1 MLRFLIYMGFRAKS
15 FSRPSSL
22 QLSPSFKTKICNI
35 GAKQQFLLAFKV
47 LLFGGGSVIESY
59 TFQRSGGREL
69 GNGAVRALWKCFE
82 RKQMGGALKLKSLK
96 SQLTQP
102 QPKQKNSSIQ
112 KVDLLFRKVID
123 H

>member
-1 MLRFLIYMGFRAKS
+1 M
-15 FSRPSSL
+15 
-22 QLSPSFKTKICNI
+22 
-35 GAKQQFLLAFKV
+35 
-47 LLFGGGSVIESY
+47 IESY
-59 TFQRSGGREL
+59 TFRRSGGREL

-112 KVDLLFRKVID
+112 KVDLLLGADKKG
-123 H
+123 